1 MGLFSKKEKKSE
13 SEIPVLPRLPKL
25 PELPHIEPVRDKAIH
40 QLPSFP
46 SNSIGKKFS
55 RDSIKDAVSGG
66 RGEEDFY
73 ADEFSDDE
81 MRMMREPLRR
91 PLTEEVGADRGMR
104 RGFPE
109 REGRMGGTFRQEEE
123 PVFVRIDR
131 FEEGLKLFEGIKNQ
145 ISEIERILAET
156 KMLKEREGAELHS
169 WENELK
175 RMKIEIEKIGRDIF
189 SKV

>member
-1 MGLFSKKEKKSE
+1 MGFFSKKEKKGEMGVPS
-13 SEIPVLPRLPKL
+13 LPRLPRL
-25 PELPHIEPVRDKAIH
+25 PDFPDMEPMSDRAIH
-40 QLPSFP
+40 QLPIFP

-55 RDSIKDAVSGG
+55 RDSIKDAVSGE
-66 RGEEDFY
+66 RGEKDFY

-91 PLTEEVGADRGMR
+91 PMTKEMEEETEE
-104 RGFPE
+104 GFE
-109 REGRMGGTFRQEEE
+109 RAGKMSSFRQEAE

-145 ISEIERILAET
+145 ISEIERVLAET
-156 KMLKEREGAELHS
+156 KRLKEKEEAELHS

-175 RMKIEIEKIGRDIF
+175 RMREEIEKMGRDIF

>member
-13 SEIPVLPRLPKL
+13 EGIPALPRLPRL
-25 PELPHIEPVRDKAIH
+25 PDFPEMDERDDRTIH

-46 SNSIGKKFS
+46 SNSFGKKFS
-55 RDSIKDAVSGG
+55 RDSIKDAVSGE

-73 ADEFSDDE
+73 ADELSGDE
-81 MRMMREPLRR
+81 IRMMREPLRR
-91 PLTEEVGADRGMR
+91 PMTEEMEEEMEM
-104 RGFPE
+104 PE
-109 REGRMGGTFRQEEE
+109 RTGMMGGFRQEAE

-131 FEEGLKLFEGIKNQ
+131 FEEGLKMFDGIKNQ
-145 ISEIERILAET
+145 MSEIERILAET
-156 KMLKEREGAELHS
+156 KRLKEKEEAELHS

-175 RMKIEIEKIGRDIF
+175 RMKSEIEKIGRDIF